1 MAVWLKE
8 RKVESIAIEST
19 GVYWIP
25 AHEVLEA
32 AGVELLLV
40 NTRQL
45 KQVPGRDKKAL
56 QGVLSE
62 YGPDLSRFPAEK
74 QFASHIR
81 LARYSPSGGK
91 PVKKKMRRGTSSRT
105 ATVLRMAALP
115 QRNAH
120 TA

>member
-1 MAVWLKE
+1 MRPAYYRMSGVDLATIDAV
-8 RKVESIAIEST
+8 
-19 GVYWIP
+19 
-25 AHEVLEA
+25 
-32 AGVELLLV
+32 GVE
-40 NTRQL
+40 
-45 KQVPGRDKKAL
+45 AL
-56 QGVLSE
+56 QVVLSE

-105 ATVLRMAALP
+105 AAVLRMAALP
-115 QRNAH
+115 QRHAH